1 MPWGLEPEELIELHR
16 RFYREFYFRP
26 VTMAR
31 HLEQVQSWRDV
42 AKYVQAGSL
51 FSFLFFNEHKPSL
64 WMLKDA
70 LTKAAAGDAALDRAM
85 AAR

>member
-1 MPWGLEPEELIELHR
+1 MHFSSTLLFFILSSVWSHQ
-16 RFYREFYFRP
+16 FYY
-26 VTMAR
+26 
-31 HLEQVQSWRDV
+31 
-42 AKYVQAGSL
+42 L